1 MARTTI
7 AQRNVAVDLDD
18 GDQVDQRFCV
28 AAVDVLQCGGAQR
41 ARVGKQ

>member
-7 AQRNVAVDLDD
+7 AQRNVAVNLDHGDL
-18 GDQVDQRFCV
+18 VDQRFCV
-28 AAVDVLQCGGAQR
+28 AAVDVVRLQR